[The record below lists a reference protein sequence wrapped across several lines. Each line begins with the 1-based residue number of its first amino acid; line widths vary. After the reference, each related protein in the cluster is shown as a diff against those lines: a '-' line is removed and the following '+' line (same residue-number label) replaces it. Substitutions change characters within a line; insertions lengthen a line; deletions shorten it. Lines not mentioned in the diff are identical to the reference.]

1 MKSMKDMKVRCTD
14 SGHCAKIAFSNSITQ
29 KVSAYAGQKTTQV
42 LHFMAFMR
50 FMVNFNCRI

>member
-1 MKSMKDMKVRCTD
+1 MKGMKVRCTD
-14 SGHCAKIAFSNSITQ
+14 SGHCAKTAFSNSITQ